1 MASERRVTSSRLG
14 RLSQLGRLA
23 GGIAGGAVAEGARQ
37 LARGQRP
44 SIGDMLL
51 TPGNAR
57 RLGDRLSEMR
67 GAAMKVG
74 QLLSMDSGHLLPPQ
88 LSELLARLRE
98 SAHAMP
104 LGQVAS
110 VLKEAWGEGWDNR
123 FSRFSFTPLAA
134 ASIGQVHKATLK
146 DGTHLAVKIQYPDIR
161 RSIDSDVDNVATLL
175 RLSNLVPEGMDLDP
189 LLKEAKVQLHAEAD
203 YLREARAL
211 ERFGAHLAEDSRFD
225 VPAVMD
231 SLTTQQV
238 LTMRFLDG
246 SPIESLADAPS
257 AQRDAAANALL
268 ELAIRE
274 VFDWGLV
281 QTDPN
286 FANYLFAA
294 ESGRIQLLDFGATRD
309 YASHT
314 QTALRSLLQA
324 CIHGSDG
331 DIEAAAADV
340 GYLEP
345 ADPAGYRSIVVTL
358 LRTATEPAR
367 ASGDYD
373 FARSDLARRMK
384 DIVMEMRLSE
394 KFTRVPPPEI
404 LFLHRKLG
412 GLYLLLSRLRA
423 RIPVAAL
430 ISPTLS
436 TTTSGHAMTDELQ
449 HAV

>member
-1 MASERRVTSSRLG
+1 
-14 RLSQLGRLA
+14 
-23 GGIAGGAVAEGARQ
+23 
-37 LARGQRP
+37 
-44 SIGDMLL
+44 
-51 TPGNAR
+51 
-57 RLGDRLSEMR
+57 
-67 GAAMKVG
+67 
-74 QLLSMDSGHLLPPQ
+74 
-88 LSELLARLRE
+88 
-98 SAHAMP
+98 MP

-110 VLKEAWGEGWDNR
+110 VLKEAWGEGWDKR

-134 ASIGQVHKATLK
+134 ASIGQVHEAVLK

-161 RSIDSDVDNVATLL
+161 RSIDSDVENVATLL

-203 YLREARAL
+203 YLHEARAL
-211 ERFGAHLAEDSRFD
+211 ERFGAYLAEDTHFE
-225 VPAVMD
+225 VPTVIDA
-231 SLTTQQV
+231 LTTQQV

-257 AQRDAAANALL
+257 AQRNAAATALL

-314 QTALRSLLQA
+314 QTALRLLLQA
-324 CIHGSDG
+324 CVDGSDG

-345 ADPAGYRSIVVTL
+345 ADPAGYRSIVITL
-358 LRTATEPAR
+358 LRTATEPVR
-367 ASGDYD
+367 ASGDFD
-373 FARSDLARRMK
+373 FARSDLAGRMK

-394 KFTRVPPPEI
+394 KFARVPPPEI

-423 RIPVAAL
+423 RIPVAAV
-430 ISPTLS
+430 ISPVIS
-436 TTTSGHAMTDELQ
+436 SSSECPMAGELQ
-449 HAV
+449 RAV

>member
-23 GGIAGGAVAEGARQ
+23 GGVAGGAIAEGARQ

-44 SIGDMLL
+44 SVEDMLL
-51 TPGNAR
+51 TPANAR

-98 SAHAMP
+98 GAHAMP
-104 LGQVAS
+104 LGQVAA
-110 VLKEAWGEGWDNR
+110 VLKEAWGDGWDKR

-134 ASIGQVHKATLK
+134 ASIGQVHEAVLK

-175 RLSNLVPEGMDLDP
+175 RLSNLVPEGMDLGP

-203 YLREARAL
+203 YLHEARAL
-211 ERFGAHLAEDSRFD
+211 ERFGAHLAEDTRFE
-225 VPAVMD
+225 VPSVID
-231 SLTTQQV
+231 TLTTQQV

-257 AQRDAAANALL
+257 AQRNAAATALL

-286 FANYLFAA
+286 FANYLYSTY
-294 ESGRIQLLDFGATRD
+294 SGKIQLLDFGATRD
-309 YASHT
+309 YPDQT
-314 QTALRSLLQA
+314 QTALRRLLHA
-324 CIHGSDG
+324 CVDGSDS

-345 ADPAGYRSIVVTL
+345 ADPEGYRSIVVTL

-367 ASGDYD
+367 ASGDFD
-373 FARSDLARRMK
+373 FARSDLAGRMK
-384 DIVMEMRLSE
+384 DIVVEMRLNE
-394 KFTRVPPPEI
+394 KFARVPPPEI

-423 RIPVAAL
+423 RIPVAAV
-430 ISPTLS
+430 ISPAVP
-436 TTTSGHAMTDELQ
+436 TSPEYGVAGELQ
-449 HAV
+449 RAV

>member
-1 MASERRVTSSRLG
+1 MPQERRLTSSRLG

-23 GGIAGGAVAEGARQ
+23 GSIAGGAMAEGARQ
-37 LARGQRP
+37 IAGGRRP
-44 SIGDMLL
+44 SIGDILL

-57 RLGDRLSEMR
+57 RLSERLSEMR

-74 QLLSMDSGHLLPPQ
+74 QLLSMDSGQLLPPQ
-88 LSELLARLRE
+88 LGELLARLRE
-98 SAHAMP
+98 DAHAMP
-104 LGQVAS
+104 LGQVAA
-110 VLKEAWGEGWDNR
+110 VLKEAWGAGWENQ

-134 ASIGQVHKATLK
+134 ASIGQVHEAVLK
-146 DGTHLAVKIQYPDIR
+146 DGRRLAVKIQYPGIR
-161 RSIDSDVDNVATLL
+161 ASIDSDVDNVATLL
-175 RLSNLVPEGMDLDP
+175 RLSNLVPEGMDLQP
-189 LLKEAKVQLHAEAD
+189 LLDEAKSQLHAEAD

-211 ERFGAHLAEDSRFD
+211 ERFGAHLARDSRFE
-225 VPAVMD
+225 VPAVVD

-238 LTMRFLDG
+238 LSMRFLDG
-246 SPIESLADAPS
+246 APIESLVDAPS
-257 AQRDAAANALL
+257 SQRNAAATALL

-309 YASHT
+309 YAGTT
-314 QTALRSLLQA
+314 QATLGALLRA
-324 CIHGSDG
+324 CIEGSDV
-331 DIEAAAADV
+331 DIQAVAADV
-340 GYLEP
+340 GYLQP
-345 ADPAGYRSIVVTL
+345 ADPAAYRDSVVAL

-367 ASGDYD
+367 ADGDYD
-373 FARSDLARRMK
+373 FARSDLAVRMR
-384 DIVMEMRLSE
+384 DIVAEMRLRQR
-394 KFTRVPPPEI
+394 FARVPPPEI

-430 ISPTLS
+430 ISPLLP
-436 TTTSGHAMTDELQ
+436 TSSGTGVAGELQ
-449 HAV
+449 QAV